1 MAKDSINTATEQ
13 ILALDYKIQKLLRA
27 GWPEAWLLLNL
38 PLGSTRALLALEGGY
53 ANTPGG
59 IADVLNVSRT
69 TVTGMLDRLE
79 AEKLITRAIDPADRR
94 SFTLALTEEGRS
106 LIRQIDSVR
115 REQLTP
121 ALAAMDAADLMALQ
135 QGLTALMAAL
145 RLNRQVPIQTS

>member
-1 MAKDSINTATEQ
+1 MANDSTSITTEQ

-38 PLGSTRALLALEGGY
+38 PLGSTRALLVIEGGY

-79 AEKLITRAIDPADRR
+79 AEKLILRAIDPADRR
-94 SFTLALTEEGRS
+94 SFTLALTDEGRT

-115 REQLTP
+115 RDQLAP

-135 QGLTALMAAL
+135 QGLTALVDAL
-145 RLNRQVPIQTS
+145 RARYQTPN